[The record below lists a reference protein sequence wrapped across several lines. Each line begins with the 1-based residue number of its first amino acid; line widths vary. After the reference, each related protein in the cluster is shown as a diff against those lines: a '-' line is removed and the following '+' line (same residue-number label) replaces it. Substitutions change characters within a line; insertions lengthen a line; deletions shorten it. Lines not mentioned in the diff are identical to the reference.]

1 MESSAKHLPY
11 GKKGLYSEA
20 TKGCFLVF
28 SRMSDSVVQAVQDRL
43 EARKNEAP
51 QPFRVLDLGCADAGT
66 SLPLVHRICQLVRK
80 AEPTTPIEIVYE
92 DQRTND
98 WTCVF
103 ERASSRIPTS
113 LAPAK
118 DLADY
123 GNVFV
128 LATGTSFYRQCVA
141 KDSVDVAFSSTA
153 MHWLTSAPCVIPD
166 ALHSAFTKDP
176 DVKAEFRKRGVE
188 DMATIFRHRLA
199 ELKPGARFV
208 LTNFSID
215 AKGQCLGRTAN
226 TKASMHD
233 TFASLWR
240 AIAGDEIFR
249 ATNFPNQYR
258 TRAEHVEALPEM
270 LVLKSYED
278 RLVRCPFHEK
288 YMSGEYETAQTY
300 ADDYV
305 ETTRTWSNSTFLAGA
320 LTFVGREDARGMV
333 DELFRRYKECIA
345 QNPADHGMD
354 YVHGYMVLE
363 KVPH

>member
-1 MESSAKHLPY
+1 MESSGKHVPY

-20 TKGCFLVF
+20 TKGCFAVF

-66 SLPLVHRICQLVRK
+66 SLPLVHRICQLVRE

-103 ERASSRIPTS
+103 ERVSNTISTS
-113 LAPAK
+113 MAPAK

-128 LATGTSFYRQCVA
+128 LATGTSFYRQCTPN
-141 KDSVDVAFSSTA
+141 DSVDVAFSSTA
-153 MHWLTSAPCVIPD
+153 MHWLTDAPCTIPD
-166 ALHSAFTKDP
+166 ALHSACTRDAN
-176 DVKAEFRKRGVE
+176 VRAQFRKRGIE
-188 DMATIFRHRLA
+188 DMARIFRHRLA

-215 AKGQCLGRTAN
+215 ADDQCLGRTGSM
-226 TKASMHD
+226 KESMHD
-233 TFASLWR
+233 TFALLWR
-240 AIAGDEIFR
+240 AIATDEIFN

-258 TRAEHVEALPEM
+258 TKAEHVEALPEG
-270 LVLKSYED
+270 LVLTSYED

-288 YMSGEYETAQTY
+288 YMSGGYETPKAY
-300 ADDYV
+300 ADDYL

-320 LTFVGREDARGMV
+320 LPFVGRAEATRMV
-333 DELFRRYKECIA
+333 DELFRRYKECVA

-354 YVHGYMVLE
+354 YVHGYMVFE
-363 KVPH
+363 KKE

>member
-1 MESSAKHLPY
+1 MESSGKHLPY
-11 GKKGLYSEA
+11 GKKGLYSDA
-20 TKGCFLVF
+20 TKGCFDVF
-28 SRMSDSVVQAVQDRL
+28 SRMSDSVLKAVQDRL
-43 EARKNEAP
+43 QARRNEAP

-66 SLPLVHRICQLVRK
+66 SLPLMHRICQLIRE
-80 AEPTTPIEIVYE
+80 AEPTTPIEFVYE
-92 DQRTND
+92 DQKTND

-103 ERASSRIPTS
+103 ERVSNTIPTP
-113 LAPAK
+113 LAPAQ

-141 KDSVDVAFSSTA
+141 SNSVDVAFSSTA
-153 MHWLTSAPCVIPD
+153 MHWLTDVPCMIPD
-166 ALHSAFTKDP
+166 ALHSACTKDAS
-176 DVKAEFRKRGVE
+176 VKAQFRKRGIE

-215 AKGQCLGRTAN
+215 ADDQCLGRTDSM
-226 TKASMHD
+226 KESMHD
-233 TFASLWR
+233 TFALLWK
-240 AIAGDEIFR
+240 AIATDEIFN

-258 TRAEHVEALPEM
+258 TKAEHIEALPEG
-270 LVLKSYED
+270 LVLTSYED

-288 YMSGEYETAQTY
+288 YMSGGYKTPKAY
-300 ADDYV
+300 ADDYL

-320 LTFVGREDARGMV
+320 LLFVGRAEATRMV

-363 KVPH
+363 KCV